1 MKKCHFFHFLKQAER
16 TFLLV
21 DILSYSSQTFH
32 FDSSISYNSFQHTRS
47 RSKKLKTP
55 EDKKPSTIV
64 VGTEIT
70 ATEPATD
77 CFKVKDKPSQ
87 KVKLGDTGVPS
98 GEEQVPSRMHIDQN
112 LLDNKKIVGE
122 INGIY
127 FPYNLQIVFIV
138 IL

>member
-1 MKKCHFFHFLKQAER
+1 MKKCHFFHFLKQAKR

-70 ATEPATD
+70 ATEAATD

-87 KVKLGDTGVPS
+87 KVKPGDTGVPS
-98 GEEQVPSRMHIDQN
+98 GEEQVSSRMHIDQN
-112 LLDNKKIVGE
+112 LLDNKKILGE

-127 FPYNLQIVFIV
+127 FPHNLQIVDIV